1 MCNKNLRLLNL
12 NDNTLTA
19 KGAKS
24 LAAALPAL
32 QKLQVL
38 NLGDC
43 LLKTQGALI
52 LAEALCD
59 KHFELEVSFYKN
71 SLVKGSAIYLK
82 V

>member
-1 MCNKNLRLLNL
+1 MSNKNLRLLNL
-12 NDNTLTA
+12 NDNTLTS

-52 LAEALCD
+52 LADALID
-59 KHFELEVSFYKN
+59 GHFELEVNIFFDLN
-71 SLVKGSAIYLK
+71 F
-82 V
+82 